1 MNNINALYETTGL
14 YDTFKIICKNALDV
28 ITFGM
33 YQPTNGN
40 SKIMELNNNIS
51 GNNITYEEM
60 DENKI
65 KKKELVE
72 QLIR

>member
-1 MNNINALYETTGL
+1 MNNTSALYETTGL

-33 YQPTNGN
+33 YREYTD
-40 SKIMELNNNIS
+40 SKITELNNDNIS
-51 GNNITYEEM
+51 GNIMCEEM

>member
-1 MNNINALYETTGL
+1 MNNTSALYETIGL
-14 YDTFKIICKNALDV
+14 YDTFKIICKNTLHV

-33 YQPTNGN
+33 YREYTD
-40 SKIMELNNNIS
+40 SKIMELNNDNIS
-51 GNNITYEEM
+51 GNIMCEEM